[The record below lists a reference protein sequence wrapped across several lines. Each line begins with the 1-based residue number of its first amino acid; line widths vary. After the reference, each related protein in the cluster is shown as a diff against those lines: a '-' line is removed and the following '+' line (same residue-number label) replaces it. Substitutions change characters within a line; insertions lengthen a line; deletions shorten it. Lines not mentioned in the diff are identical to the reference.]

1 MISDPKINRPI
12 KKLKHCKR
20 PKIMN
25 LNKRELHNLINHR
38 NLVYK
43 QSNYRLNCESLNK
56 SQIIEKLKFIYENQ
70 ITKS

>member
-1 MISDPKINRPI
+1 
-12 KKLKHCKR
+12 
-20 PKIMN
+20 MN

-43 QSNYRLNCESLNK
+43 ESHYKLNCESLNK